1 MVSKMKELITEL
13 NNASF
18 LYYNSGNSPLSDI
31 EFDNKLKE
39 LQLLEKQTGIILSNS
54 PTINVGAPV
63 LDSMKKVEIL
73 FKPMLS
79 LEKVHSEEEIDAFA
93 KGHAILGMI
102 KVDGLSV
109 RLIYEN
115 GKLKSA
121 NTRGN
126 GYIGNDITEHVKYF
140 TNVPLQIMYSNLL
153 VVDGEAIIK
162 TNDFEIIN
170 TNGELKN
177 PRNAAA
183 GTLNL
188 LDMKEVAKR
197 KLSFIAWDSPSLPY
211 DEFTANLS
219 TLELLGFEV
228 VFHTFARDNNLIL
241 DRAKE
246 LNIPCDGVVW
256 KYNNIDYGNSLGQ
269 TSHHFLNGVA
279 WKPVDETYATN
290 LLNIDWTMG
299 RTGQITPVAIFKPIE
314 IDGSVVERA
323 NLHNLTVMESILG
336 EPYLDQELEVF
347 KANMIIPQVK
357 NAIKKDW
364 LCNSS
369 DILPINIP
377 TVCPVCGQPL
387 SRVTENSSTVL
398 MCENNACSG
407 KFINQLD
414 HFAGKKG
421 LDIRGLSKATLE
433 KLVDWGWIVSIE
445 DIFNLEKYKK
455 EWVSKPGFGEKSVS
469 NLLQAIEN
477 SKECDLDK
485 FICALGIPLIGAT
498 AAKDLAKFFHSWAEL
513 YNAIRTDFKFYTLP
527 NFGEET
533 HKSIIDFDY
542 SIANNLINN
551 YLIIKDY
558 IETNNINNNLTN
570 KNIVITGRLIIS
582 KNRNE
587 LKQRIESAGGKV
599 TESISKNTDYLINN
613 DSNSTSNKNLSAKK
627 LNIPILTEEEF
638 ISQFLDF

>member
-170 TNGELKN
+170 ANGELKN

-183 GTLNL
+183 GALNL

-336 EPYLDQELEVF
+336 EPYFDQELEVF
-347 KANMIIPQVK
+347 KANMIIP
-357 NAIKKDW
+357 
-364 LCNSS
+364 
-369 DILPINIP
+369 
-377 TVCPVCGQPL
+377 
-387 SRVTENSSTVL
+387 
-398 MCENNACSG
+398 
-407 KFINQLD
+407 
-414 HFAGKKG
+414 
-421 LDIRGLSKATLE
+421 
-433 KLVDWGWIVSIE
+433 
-445 DIFNLEKYKK
+445 
-455 EWVSKPGFGEKSVS
+455 
-469 NLLQAIEN
+469 
-477 SKECDLDK
+477 
-485 FICALGIPLIGAT
+485 
-498 AAKDLAKFFHSWAEL
+498 
-513 YNAIRTDFKFYTLP
+513 
-527 NFGEET
+527 
-533 HKSIIDFDY
+533 
-542 SIANNLINN
+542 
-551 YLIIKDY
+551 
-558 IETNNINNNLTN
+558 
-570 KNIVITGRLIIS
+570 
-582 KNRNE
+582 
-587 LKQRIESAGGKV
+587 
-599 TESISKNTDYLINN
+599 
-613 DSNSTSNKNLSAKK
+613 
-627 LNIPILTEEEF
+627 
-638 ISQFLDF
+638 